1 MNYAAQEQKQ
11 TKDFLEKHEA
21 KSYETHCLKITKNVS
36 FELFDFCSIKIDLS
50 GNT

>member
-36 FELFDFCSIKIDLS
+36 FELFDFGIYHKFLFKM
-50 GNT
+50 